1 MRYTNRVS
9 SDTLGKIWHRI
20 SNYSINKSWMH
31 ENEKESSAGDNGSTS
46 QNGANEVFKN
56 AQE

>member
-1 MRYTNRVS
+1 
-9 SDTLGKIWHRI
+9 
-20 SNYSINKSWMH
+20 MH

>member
-9 SDTLGKIWHRI
+9 TDTLGKILHLI
-20 SNYSINKSWMH
+20 SNYSINKSWLH
-31 ENEKESSAGDNGSTS
+31 ENEKESSAGDNGLTS